1 MAFVLNIDIPRFI
14 HPKIGKLSVKMYI
27 HMLQSRKEKEQ
38 KSCFSI
44 HFESW
49 KQDILY
55 YSTIYMHFNFQITN
69 IFFFLMFQIFY
80 AVNTLIS
87 IPHTPFSNPY
97 TPFSSGVK
105 HHTPMKM
112 HGISI
117 GCIINKRIT
126 NLILLF
132 ICVISSVV

>member
-1 MAFVLNIDIPRFI
+1 
-14 HPKIGKLSVKMYI
+14 
-27 HMLQSRKEKEQ
+27 
-38 KSCFSI
+38 
-44 HFESW
+44 
-49 KQDILY
+49 
-55 YSTIYMHFNFQITN
+55 MHFNFQITKKKKKN
-69 IFFFLMFQIFY
+69 DVSDFLFSEH
-80 AVNTLIS
+80 ANVHS
-87 IPHTPFSNPY
+87 PFSNPY

-105 HHTPMKM
+105 HHTHMKM